1 MSEPIFHDDAG
12 RFEGDLVSKHR
23 KEIDAIDGAFEDIL
37 VARESLLFRIEELER
52 EKAHLETA
60 LAAANAENEQL
71 RETLDLFRKGCKA

>member
-1 MSEPIFHDDAG
+1 MSETISPEAET

-23 KEIDAIDGAFEDIL
+23 KEIDAIDGAFDDIL
-37 VARESLLFRIEELER
+37 EARESLLFRIEELER

-71 RETLDLFRKGCKA
+71 RETLDLWKRGTKA